1 MKTTKSF
8 RVLHKNY
15 LRLYGS
21 KFWFGSFV
29 NAKPFYIKRPTIS
42 DNLPELLS
50 EYLCKNLICPR
61 EYETN
66 CYKLD
71 CILAKCENKC
81 GIVNTFNK
89 LEDELIKSSDN
100 ILNYYT
106 FEKVEGSYFNKKAE
120 KPVYS
125 KTARVDK
132 EEVATS
138 IANHLQ
144 SPALNNII
152 DRFLSL
158 MAHFTGIHPYRILIF
173 TTWDLIIHKT
183 LN

>member
-1 MKTTKSF
+1 MCLCSK
-8 RVLHKNY
+8 Y
-15 LRLYGS
+15 LNPHCLYKAITS
-21 KFWFGSFV
+21 S
-29 NAKPFYIKRPTIS
+29 S

-120 KPVYS
+120 KAVYS

-158 MAHFTGIHPYRILIF
+158 MAHFTGIHPYRILIV
-173 TTWDLIIHKT
+173 TT
-183 LN
+183 